1 MRSFPEV
8 VRGGWYWN
16 ILRGRVISVMLF
28 IVICLCFVAHESH
41 CFQGICVN
49 TQALCV
55 SRKADTTITFTPD
68 ISGPYVLCCSYSAL
82 FLLRWSICRQHVKNA
97 NELVS
102 SIY

>member
-16 ILRGRVISVMLF
+16 ILRGRVISGILF

-49 TQALCV
+49 PQACV
-55 SRKADTTITFTPD
+55 YLEKLIPLLLLLQ
-68 ISGPYVLCCSYSAL
+68 ISVGHMSFAAAIQLYFY
-82 FLLRWSICRQHVKNA
+82 
-97 NELVS
+97 
-102 SIY
+102 